1 MHHPR
6 QSLVESVVSVPGHF
20 CGGLIEHALRLLL
33 RGVCKRQYAA
43 REYSTLSVHPA
54 GLGVVV
60 CVTPPPLWERSL
72 SGSFPV
78 GSNNKAAR
86 VFVERARALH
96 RGCQRRKGLSR
107 VRCGALLRGAA
118 GGV

>member
-72 SGSFPV
+72 SGSLPCWQQQQ
-78 GSNNKAAR
+78 GGAR
-86 VFVERARALH
+86 VCGKGARASP
-96 RGCQRRKGLSR
+96 GLSTS
-107 VRCGALLRGAA
+107 
-118 GGV
+118 